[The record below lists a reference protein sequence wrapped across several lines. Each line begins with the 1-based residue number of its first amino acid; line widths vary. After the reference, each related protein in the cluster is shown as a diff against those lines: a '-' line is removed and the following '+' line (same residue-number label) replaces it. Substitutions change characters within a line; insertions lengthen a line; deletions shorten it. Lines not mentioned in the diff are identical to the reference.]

1 MARLNDT
8 TEKTMYY
15 GAEQYLFERA
25 KKMRHQPTEAELKL
39 WEILQNRKILG
50 LHFRRQHPI
59 DMFIADFYCHK
70 LKLVIEADGEIHQ
83 SDDRKEYDS
92 NRTAEMKRFGIEV
105 LRFTNKQVL
114 ENLQEVKAMIE
125 AKCKE
130 LYPQPP
136 VFDPPAP

>member
-1 MARLNDT
+1 
-8 TEKTMYY
+8 MYY

-25 KKMRHQPTEAELKL
+25 KRMRHKPTPAELKL
-39 WEILQNRKILG
+39 WEILHNRKILG

-70 LKLVIEADGEIHQ
+70 LKLVIEVDGEVHQ

-114 ENLQEVKAMIE
+114 ESLQGVKAIIE
-125 AKCKE
+125 AKCEE
-130 LYPQPP
+130 LYP
-136 VFDPPAP
+136 PAP